1 MFQRVML
8 LLAWAALLCAAPPEP
23 ARVET
28 KSGLDA
34 PRLTQIR
41 PRMQSFVDSGEA
53 PGIVTLVQRRGQL
66 GHLEA
71 VGSLDLE
78 KKAPMRTDSIF
89 EVMSMTKPVTAV
101 GIQMLMEDGLLA
113 LNDPVEKYLPEFRGQ
128 QQIVARETVGKQE
141 RITLAKPARAITI
154 RDLLTHTSGLQE
166 MPPEGMGGV
175 SFFYNMHRTLAE
187 AVIFYSQQP
196 LLFEPGAKWSYSNT
210 GIATLGRII
219 EVVSRKPYETFLAE
233 RVFAP
238 LGMKDSFFF
247 PAEDRHS
254 RIAHVYQKENG
265 KLAAMGPVIFRKGAR
280 YPMPEG
286 GLYSTAQDMAAFY
299 QMMLNGGRFNGHRL
313 LSKASVESM
322 TMVHTAN
329 TSANW
334 GLGWMIQRG
343 ANSTLGLLSE
353 GTYSHGGAFG
363 TYGWV
368 DPVRQVVGVFMIQLF
383 GPGVSPEIP
392 RARFVEMANAAVID

>member
-1 MFQRVML
+1 ML
-8 LLAWAALLCAAPPEP
+8 LLVCAALVWAAPPEP
-23 ARVET
+23 ART
-28 KSGLDA
+28 DLKPGLDPA
-34 PRLTQIR
+34 RLAQITE
-41 PRMQSFVDSGEA
+41 RMKGFVDAGEA
-53 PGIVTLVQRRGQL
+53 AGIVTLVQRRGQQA
-66 GHLEA
+66 HLEA
-71 VGSLDLE
+71 AGWLDKD
-78 KKAPMRTDSIF
+78 KKVPMKTDSIF

-128 QQIVARETVGKQE
+128 MQIVGRETVAKQD
-141 RITLAKPARAITI
+141 RITLAKPPRPITI
-154 RDLLTHTSGLQE
+154 RDLLTHTSGMPE
-166 MPPEGMGGV
+166 MPPEGMGGTN
-175 SFFYNMHRTLAE
+175 FFYNMNRTLAD
-187 AVIFYSQQP
+187 AVTFYSQMP
-196 LLFEPGAKWSYSNT
+196 LLYEPGSKWSYSNT
-210 GIATLGRII
+210 GIATLGRVI
-219 EVVSRKPYETFLAE
+219 EVVSGKPFETFLAE

-247 PAEDRHS
+247 PNEARQP
-254 RIAHVYQKENG
+254 RIARVYSKENG
-265 KLAAMGPVIFRKGAR
+265 KLTDMGPVIYRKGAK

-299 QMMLNGGRFNGHRL
+299 QMMLNGGRYNGRRL

-329 TSANW
+329 TGVNW
-334 GLGWMIQRG
+334 GLGWAVQRG

-368 DPVRQVVGVFMIQLF
+368 DPAKDMVGVFLVQLF
-383 GPGVSPEIP
+383 GPGVNPDTP
-392 RARFVEMANAAVID
+392 RTRFVEMANAAIID